1 MLDLYSATNLSQIE
15 KLQTIASFSYRE
27 GGSSL
32 LEYLD
37 AQRAYNAAM
46 TAYNQ
51 ARFDYQMSLWQ
62 LEQATGSPLQ

>member
-1 MLDLYSATNLSQIE
+1 
-15 KLQTIASFSYRE
+15 
-27 GGSSL
+27 